1 MRKHAATFHV
11 RPALPKSAA
20 EVGEQEKVMYTHDLV
35 VSLSRLASTKRFPLL
50 VHLLEMAAREA
61 RFQASRTR

>member
-1 MRKHAATFHV
+1 MRKHAATFPVHPGS
-11 RPALPKSAA
+11 RLTA

-50 VHLLEMAAREA
+50 VHLLEMAASEA